1 MLDVKRLKI
10 YSPKI
15 LVEKLKVSDGETLKI
30 EGSSGSGKSS
40 LLLALMG
47 LKKFSC
53 ESFSYNGE
61 VVKSLHAE
69 KDDVAFIS
77 QHTITADQKV
87 EAFIRTVLSY
97 KKNRGVKFRPWI
109 FEEFDKIEIMKRPL
123 ATLSGGEKQLV
134 SISILECLSP
144 RLVLLDEA
152 FSAMDRAT
160 DERLWKLMEKWFKE
174 RAVIYTA
181 HNPIS
186 LDKIKNE
193 TIEL

>member
-1 MLDVKRLKI
+1 MDSVWIIGAMASKKARES
-10 YSPKI
+10 SPVNFCMSFARFSEVRGPVAMI
-15 LVEKLKVSDGETLKI
+15 TDFH
-30 EGSSGSGKSS
+30 SSGGS
-40 LLLALMG
+40 
-47 LKKFSC
+47 
-53 ESFSYNGE
+53 
-61 VVKSLHAE
+61 
-69 KDDVAFIS
+69 
-77 QHTITADQKV
+77 
-87 EAFIRTVLSY
+87 
-97 KKNRGVKFRPWI
+97 P
-109 FEEFDKIEIMKRPL
+109 
-123 ATLSGGEKQLV
+123 ATSPR